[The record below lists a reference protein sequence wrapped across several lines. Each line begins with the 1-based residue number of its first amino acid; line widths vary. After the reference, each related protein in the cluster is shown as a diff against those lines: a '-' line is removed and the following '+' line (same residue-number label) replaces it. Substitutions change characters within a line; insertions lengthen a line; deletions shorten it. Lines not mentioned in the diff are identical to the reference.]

1 MKLPTFRRAP
11 DRDARRPLSS
21 VARFAPAGIVLLSVA
36 TAAATLTNIQA
47 GGSPQPAT
55 AGVPQAATRGA
66 LLANDPLW
74 PAVQEWNRL
83 RQSDRLPFADYSRFL
98 IAHRAWPGE
107 PAMRRAAERAIRPD
121 GENAADVVAFFDL
134 YPPTSSAGRVRY
146 AEALAAL
153 GLGPKARDAAAAAWT
168 TAPVSNDDEARLLAR
183 FAGQF
188 TPAEQ
193 DQRMDMLLW
202 ERATTAAGR
211 QLGVVSPAR
220 RALFAARLAYQ
231 MRAPDAAAQAQA
243 AGPAAER
250 DAGFVIDRAR
260 WLFATQ
266 QWSAARA
273 TLAQPLAFDSPP
285 IDPEAYLD
293 ALLEFAKAAA
303 ADKQWG
309 LAYNIAANADR
320 AWPAGANIRD
330 RPLAERD
337 PYTSLVWLGGT
348 TALKQLNRPKD
359 AQQMFARYAN
369 ASQTPGSQTK
379 GQYWAGRAAQAA
391 GDVTGANTHYAV
403 AAANVDQFYG
413 QLATERLGRP
423 VTIPADPP
431 PPVIAPEVR
440 AEFDRREVVRAARL
454 LGQQGDWQNQTQFV
468 RKIANDASSDTDHAL
483 AGELARTIGRPDLG
497 VIASRNARKS
507 GTRDPI
513 RVGFPTVAV
522 PPSMESHWTMIHAI
536 SRQESQFDREALSPV
551 GARGL
556 MQLMPATAKEQA
568 GKIGLPFE
576 AGKLTQD
583 IGYNVRL
590 GSSFF
595 DRMLTYYNGS
605 YVLAIASY
613 NAGPG
618 NVNKFIRANG
628 DPRQP
633 GVDIVDWIEAIPL
646 SETRGYVQKV
656 LENAVVYDLF
666 NPERARTPARNRLSY
681 YLGKTSA
688 G

>member
-1 MKLPTFRRAP
+1 M
-11 DRDARRPLSS
+11 
-21 VARFAPAGIVLLSVA
+21 PAGIVLLSVA
-36 TAAATLTNIQA
+36 TAAATLTNIQPERPVATGAPAVA
-47 GGSPQPAT
+47 G
-55 AGVPQAATRGA
+55 AATQSA
-66 LLANDPLW
+66 VMPNDPLW

-83 RQSDRLPFADYSRFL
+83 RQSDRLPFTDYSRFL
-98 IAHRAWPGE
+98 IAHRNWPGE

-134 YPPTSSAGRVRY
+134 YPPTSGAGRVRY
-146 AEALAAL
+146 AEALSSL
-153 GLGPKARDAAAAAWT
+153 GLAAKAREAAAAAWT
-168 TAPVSNDDEARLLAR
+168 ISPVAGDDESRLIAR
-183 FAGQF
+183 FNGQF

-193 DQRMDMLLW
+193 DRRMDMLLW
-202 ERATTAAGR
+202 ERATGSAMR
-211 QLGVVSPAR
+211 QLLLVSLDR
-220 RALFAARLAYQ
+220 RPIFAARLAYQ
-231 MRAPDAAAQAQA
+231 TRAADAATQAQA
-243 AGPAAER
+243 LGTGAER
-250 DAGFVIDRAR
+250 DPGFVIDRAR

-266 QWSAARA
+266 QWGTARS
-273 TLAQPLAFDSPP
+273 TLAQPLAFNAPP
-285 IDPEAYLD
+285 ADAEAYLD
-293 ALLEFAKAAA
+293 ALLDFAKAAA

-309 LAYNIAANADR
+309 LAYNIAANAER
-320 AWPAGANIRD
+320 AYPAGANIRE

-337 PYTSLVWLGGT
+337 PYTSLMWLAGT
-348 TALKQLNRPKD
+348 AALKQLNRPKD
-359 AQQMFARYAN
+359 AETMFRRYAE
-369 ASQTPGSQTK
+369 ASQTPSSQAK
-379 GQYWAGRAAQAA
+379 GEYWAGRAAQAGNDQLA
-391 GDVTGANTHYAV
+391 ASVHYAA

-413 QLATERLGRP
+413 QLASERLGRP
-423 VTIPADPP
+423 VAMPAEAPQ
-431 PPVIAPEVR
+431 VAIAPEVR
-440 AEFDRREVVRAARL
+440 AEFDKREIVRAARL
-454 LGQQGDWQNQTQFV
+454 LGQRGDWQGQTQFV
-468 RKIANDASSDTDHAL
+468 RKIANDATADTDHVL
-483 AGELARTIGRPDLG
+483 AADLARSIGRPDLG

-507 GTRDPI
+507 GTRDPL

-556 MQLMPATAKEQA
+556 MQLMPATAREQA
-568 GKIGLPFE
+568 GKVGVPFE
-576 AGKLTQD
+576 PGKLTQD

-595 DRMLTYYNGS
+595 DRMLTYYRGS

-628 DPRQP
+628 DPRNP

-666 NPERARTPARNRLSY
+666 NPERARTPNKNRLSY